1 MLACTR
7 SRSPTAACMR
17 PPPRPHSLTAC
28 PHSPRCPP
36 AGGHAHGCTQTGT
49 GKHPTPALLCRPQP
63 VPIGG
68 DREDAD
74 VAAAYLQDEQ
84 AVQALER
91 HYQVHVEEAGGQA
104 LQNARKP
111 AENPPASRP
120 PSPPG
125 LDPVTLASP

>member
-1 MLACTR
+1 
-7 SRSPTAACMR
+7 MR

-49 GKHPTPALLCRPQP
+49 GKHPTPTLLRRPRP
-63 VPIGG
+63 VRIGG

-91 HYQVHVEEAGGQA
+91 HYQVHVEEAGGEA
-104 LQNARKP
+104 LQNARQP
-111 AENPPASRP
+111 PENPLGCRP
-120 PSPPG
+120 TYSAAIAPLTLVSP
-125 LDPVTLASP
+125 